1 MCVRRG
7 ELWRGGGGTGVA
19 VEVREGAVKQR
30 DSCILSC
37 KKKLLHIVYLK
48 TAEHFS
54 TIRKHVI

>member
-7 ELWRGGGGTGVA
+7 RVVGGGRVA
-19 VEVREGAVKQR
+19 AEVREGAVKQR

-37 KKKLLHIVYLK
+37 KKNPLHIVYLK